1 MFDSVSRWMASRFAG
16 PKPSTITEVIYG
28 DAYRLSENYLSKL
41 PKLNRFPSLLSTD
54 MEARANLL
62 KQQTTK
68 AKACP
73 RAKRVPPPPTT
84 GALQCPA
91 DEADRLIYYSLC
103 RTSDHD
109 FELQKACPRAK
120 REPP

>member
-16 PKPSTITEVIYG
+16 SKPKTITEVIYG
-28 DAYRLSENYLSKL
+28 DAYTLSENYLSKL

-62 KQQTTK
+62 KQQSEQTTK

-73 RAKRVPPPPTT
+73 RAKREPPPPTN

-91 DEADRLIYYSLC
+91 DEASHIHIS
-103 RTSDHD
+103 
-109 FELQKACPRAK
+109 
-120 REPP
+120 